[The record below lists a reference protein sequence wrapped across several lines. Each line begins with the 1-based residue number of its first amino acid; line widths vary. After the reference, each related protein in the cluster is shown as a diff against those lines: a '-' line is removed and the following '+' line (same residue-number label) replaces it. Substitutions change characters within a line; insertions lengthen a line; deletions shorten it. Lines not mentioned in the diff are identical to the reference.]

1 MKCMEVIK
9 RLEELSPVS
18 YAEPWD
24 NIGLLAGRQE
34 KQVKSILIALDA
46 TWEVVEE
53 AARLEA
59 DMIITHHPMIFG
71 SINRVNSDTILGRK
85 LLELIKNDICYYAM
99 HTNFDVMGMA
109 DAVADRIGLQAR
121 QALEAVCGERT
132 DKEGTCKD
140 GTGKD
145 SACKENVSKDGID
158 RSSTDKDIID
168 RENAEESSMQ
178 TGMGRIGRL
187 PRVMTLEECALC
199 IKESFDLESVRVFG
213 KRDKEIER
221 AAIMPGSGKD
231 FIQKA
236 MEAGADV
243 YITGDMNHHAGL
255 DAVEEGLC
263 VIDAGHFGLEQ
274 VFIPYMEEYITR
286 NIKGLTVY
294 TAKQK
299 NPFWTI

>member
-1 MKCMEVIK
+1 MKCIEVIK
-9 RLEELSPVS
+9 RLEELSPAC
-18 YAEPWD
+18 YAESWD

-53 AARLEA
+53 AAGLGA

-109 DAVADRIGLQAR
+109 DAVADKIGLQAR
-121 QALEAVCGERT
+121 EALEAVSRESAA
-132 DKEGTCKD
+132 KEGAY
-140 GTGKD
+140 KD
-145 SACKENVSKDGID
+145 SA
-158 RSSTDKDIID
+158 DKDSAD
-168 RENAEESSMQ
+168 KDSMQ
-178 TGMGRIGRL
+178 AGMGRIGIL
-187 PRVMTLEECALC
+187 PKVMTLEECALC
-199 IKESFDLESVRVFG
+199 IKKSFDLESVRVFG
-213 KRDKEIER
+213 KRDAEIKR

-236 MEAGADV
+236 MKAGADV

-274 VFIPYMEEYITR
+274 VFIPYMKEYITR
-286 NIKGLTVY
+286 NIKDLTVY

-299 NPFWTI
+299 NPFWTM